1 MTETH
6 NPQSPETEPN
16 ELIVALQREQQR
28 RESAEHKRRTA
39 HRAIVGAA
47 VKVLAGEPATQPKA
61 TALDEAL
68 AALELSILD
77 LQLLADK
84 LKAFRVAEVESDSR
98 AAEQELKAILE
109 RNGREWAE
117 LERVHA
123 ETQAAMVEARARH
136 FTESVVAKER
146 ADRARY
152 GAPAKRDMLRA
163 DLESA
168 GVQL

>member
-61 TALDEAL
+61 GELDIAMQALGLSITDLDNLVGKLRAFREADAESDL
-68 AALELSILD
+68 AAAEKDLAMILRKNSAEWQKYEAD
-77 LQLLADK
+77 L
-84 LKAFRVAEVESDSR
+84 
-98 AAEQELKAILE
+98 
-109 RNGREWAE
+109 AE
-117 LERVHA
+117 L
-123 ETQAAMVEARARH
+123 QQAMVEAKNRH
-136 FTESVVAKER
+136 YSESVVARER
-146 ADRARY
+146 MNHARY
-152 GAPAKRDMLRA
+152 AAPARRDALRVA
-163 DLESA
+163 LEEV